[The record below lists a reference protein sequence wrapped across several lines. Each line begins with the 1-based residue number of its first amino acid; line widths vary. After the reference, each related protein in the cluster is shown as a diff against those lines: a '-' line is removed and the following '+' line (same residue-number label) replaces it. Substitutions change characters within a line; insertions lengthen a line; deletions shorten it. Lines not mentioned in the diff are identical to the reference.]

1 MIIKRIKNN
10 TKVFSIIKKMKKL
23 YYIICSKYRKFKKP
37 KILYLLKKHLVSL
50 LFAASVK
57 IKVEKYLKKKGQL
70 IIQKSIKIYNHVL
83 RKHKSRNQTEK
94 IGDIKNC
101 LIEEINQNELISKKH
116 KKFVKF

>member
-23 YYIICSKYRKFKKP
+23 YYIICSKYRKFEKL
-37 KILYLLKKHLVSL
+37 KILYLLKKHLVFL

-70 IIQKSIKIYNHVL
+70 KY
-83 RKHKSRNQTEK
+83 
-94 IGDIKNC
+94 
-101 LIEEINQNELISKKH
+101 
-116 KKFVKF
+116 